1 MQKRMSLLTR
11 KEEKRNLRKAFL
23 YGFLTILLGITIFF
37 LGVPALIK
45 LAIFVGKINSSF
57 IPPEQSDNVPPSPP
71 VFEPLFEAT
80 NSATISLSGFAESE
94 STLKLFFNNEE
105 KETLVD
111 NDGTFVFN
119 DLNLKDGQNKIYAVA
134 IDKAGNESS
143 DSKRVSVLYDNEA
156 PELEINQPQDGE
168 TITDEDNR
176 IELIGKTEEGNDVL
190 INDHFVV
197 VDSEGNFNYQISLNE
212 GENEIKIISKDKAGN
227 QTEKTIKINYS
238 P

>member
-1 MQKRMSLLTR
+1 MPRKMSLLTR

-45 LAIFVGKINSSF
+45 LAVFVGKINSSS
-57 IPPEQSDNVPPSPP
+57 ILPEQSDNVPPSPP
-71 VFEPLFEAT
+71 IFEPLFEAT
-80 NSATISLSGFAESE
+80 NSAKISLSGFAESE
-94 STLKLFFNNEE
+94 STLKLFFNSKE
-105 KETLVD
+105 KEVLVD
-111 NDGTFVFN
+111 NDGKFVFN
-119 DLNLKDGQNKIYAVA
+119 NLELKDGQNRIYAVA
-134 IDKAGNESS
+134 IDKTGNESS
-143 DSKRVSVLYDNEA
+143 DSKRINILYDNEA

-168 TITDEDNR
+168 TITDDNNR
-176 IELIGKTEEGNDVL
+176 IEVIGKTEGEADIL

-197 VDSEGNFNYQISLNE
+197 VDSEGNFNYQISLDE

>member
-176 IELIGKTEEGNDVL
+176 IELIGKTEEETDVL

>member
-1 MQKRMSLLTR
+1 MPKKMSLLTR

-176 IELIGKTEEGNDVL
+176 IELIGKTEEETDVL